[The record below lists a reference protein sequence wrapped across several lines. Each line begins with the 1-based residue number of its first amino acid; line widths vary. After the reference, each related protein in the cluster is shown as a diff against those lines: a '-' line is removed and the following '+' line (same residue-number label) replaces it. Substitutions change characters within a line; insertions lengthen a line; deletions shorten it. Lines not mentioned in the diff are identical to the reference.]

1 MPYAIKA
8 GQRTEKEINNHFN
21 PDGSKY
27 LPEPE
32 SLAYEKTLFPFIIL
46 SKKRYVGNLYEDDPN
61 KKPKQKSMGIVLKR
75 RDNAPIVK
83 HMYGGVIDI
92 LLNHY
97 DLNSSVEFLR
107 GCLQDLVDGKVPLED
122 LIITKTIRADYKDP
136 TKIAHKV
143 LADRMGDRDEGNKPA
158 ANDRIPYVYIHAPNA
173 KLQGDRIE
181 HPEYIREMKLVPD
194 YSFYITNQL
203 MKPICQLYA
212 LCIEKLADYSH
223 PTNYWMDMDKELSV
237 KPMYNNPKKRKNR
250 IDDLRVR
257 CASEILFEPYLE
269 KLGVAPKKRASPTSA
284 KAKAESKA
292 KRLANITLRPV
303 THKLVL
309 ETSDA
314 KIKDFT
320 GKLTYS
326 VCEPPNTLWT
336 KTITYKATESK
347 NKILCQVKIMEQAF
361 QELYD
366 KGLLPKDGAVC
377 IHVNTTFG
385 NKWNKALHEADELA
399 ELFKKAIDTN
409 DYGAVEENMD
419 LQLFMRLVSVS
430 DKCPYV
436 IETMKISKT
445 KKSEN

>member
-1 MPYAIKA
+1 
-8 GQRTEKEINNHFN
+8 
-21 PDGSKY
+21 
-27 LPEPE
+27 
-32 SLAYEKTLFPFIIL
+32 
-46 SKKRYVGNLYEDDPN
+46 
-61 KKPKQKSMGIVLKR
+61 
-75 RDNAPIVK
+75 
-83 HMYGGVIDI
+83 
-92 LLNHY
+92 
-97 DLNSSVEFLR
+97 
-107 GCLQDLVDGKVPLED
+107 
-122 LIITKTIRADYKDP
+122 
-136 TKIAHKV
+136 
-143 LADRMGDRDEGNKPA
+143 
-158 ANDRIPYVYIHAPNA
+158 
-173 KLQGDRIE
+173 
-181 HPEYIREMKLVPD
+181 
-194 YSFYITNQL
+194 

-309 ETSDA
+309 ETSDV

-336 KTITYKATESK
+336 KTIVYPAKEAK
-347 NKILCQVKIMEQAF
+347 NKTLCQVKIMEQAF

-377 IHVNTTFG
+377 IKINARFG
-385 NKWNKALHEADELA
+385 NKWLKALHEADDLA
-399 ELFKKAIDTN
+399 ELIKKAIESN

-419 LQLFMRLVSVS
+419 LQLFMRLVSAA
-430 DKCPYV
+430 DKCPYI
-436 IETMKISKT
+436 IEPT
-445 KKSEN
+445 KPSQTKNLVN